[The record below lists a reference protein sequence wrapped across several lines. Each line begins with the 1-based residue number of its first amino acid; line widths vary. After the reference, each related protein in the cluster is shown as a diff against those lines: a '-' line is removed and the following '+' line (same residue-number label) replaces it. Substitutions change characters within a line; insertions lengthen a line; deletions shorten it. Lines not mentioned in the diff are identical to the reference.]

1 MIKTGARVSW
11 RRRANL
17 VARPFG
23 PAGRAA
29 DAPTQVSRWI
39 CRPRGAAGATPVLLC
54 LLLLL
59 SACATTR
66 PPRSAGAGPPPPG
79 TEHAL
84 ADRLTALL
92 ESAGTEQALWAVF
105 VRSLDKGDVLFAHH
119 GDRLMMP
126 ASTMKIITLAV
137 AAERLGWDYSY
148 ETRLLSAAAVVDGVL
163 RGDLIVRGSG
173 DPTINTRT
181 GSGTPAFDAWATTLL
196 EAGITAID
204 GRVLGDDDLVEDAT
218 PGYGWSW
225 DDLPNGYATPA
236 GALHHHDNVALL
248 TIHPGDDAG
257 DDAVIE
263 VGPPTSG
270 VRVVNRVETVSP
282 DGETELTLKRT
293 PDGALEVFGAVPASA
308 SPVYRTASVQNPTAF
323 FVRALQQTLKRRG
336 IDVSGDAVDL
346 DEIDAAVVDDAL
358 RVLASHRSPPLS
370 DIGGTLMGVSQNLYA
385 ETLLRTLDEE
395 GRPRTA
401 EAGRDVMREVLE
413 SWGVDPSRVIIADGS
428 GLSRYNYVTARTLV
442 DILQRMHD
450 DPRHAS
456 PFLATLPVAAQ
467 SGTLATRLTG
477 TAAAGNVH
485 AKTGSMS
492 NVRALAGYV
501 TSGDGNVLAFAVLAN
516 NFPGPAGPIL
526 AVIDCLVE
534 QLALSTRSDSGDSGG
549 PSEPARSAL
558 PRRYCSLLAA

>member
-1 MIKTGARVSW
+1 MPD
-11 RRRANL
+11 
-17 VARPFG
+17 VARRSYL
-23 PAGRAA
+23 A
-29 DAPTQVSRWI
+29 I
-39 CRPRGAAGATPVLLC
+39 PVLLC
-54 LLLLL
+54 LLVG
-59 SACATTR
+59 ACATTR
-66 PPRSAGAGPPPPG
+66 PPHSADAGPPPPG
-79 TEHAL
+79 THHAL

-92 ESAGTEQALWAVF
+92 EGAETEQALWAVF
-105 VRSLDKGDVLFAHH
+105 VRSLDTGDVLFAHH

-137 AAERLGWDYSY
+137 AAERLGWDYFY

-173 DPTINTRT
+173 DPTINTRA
-181 GSGTPAFDAWATTLL
+181 GNGTPAFDAWATTLL

-204 GRVLGDDDLVEDAT
+204 GRVIGDDDLVEDAT

-225 DDLPNGYATPA
+225 DDLPYGYATPA
-236 GALHHHDNVALL
+236 GALHHRDNVALL
-248 TIHPGDDAG
+248 TVRPGGGAGEDAM
-257 DDAVIE
+257 IE

-282 DGETELTLKRT
+282 DGETELTLKRM
-293 PDGALEVFGAVPASA
+293 PDGGVEVLGAVPASA
-308 SPVYRTASVQNPTAF
+308 APVYRTASVQNPTAF
-323 FVRALQQTLKRRG
+323 FVRALKQTLKMWG

-370 DIGGTLMGVSQNLYA
+370 DIAGTLMGVSQNLYA

-395 GRPRTA
+395 GRPRSA

-442 DILQRMHD
+442 DVLQRMHD

-516 NFPGPAGPIL
+516 NFPSPAGPIL
-526 AVIDCLVE
+526 AVIDRLVE
-534 QLALSTRSDSGDSGG
+534 QLALSTQSDSVGQGPPAPSG
-549 PSEPARSAL
+549 R